1 MTIRLIVADDHSVV
15 REGICA
21 LLESDDEFEVVGQAS
36 DGDEVPDLVERLQ
49 PDVVVLDLM
58 MPGRSGLEVTRTIAT
73 RSSPPSV
80 LILTVHD
87 SAGYVVEALR
97 SGATGYALK
106 QAPASELRQAIR
118 AIAVGIQYL
127 SPSLTER
134 ALEAYVGMAESQ
146 PEPED
151 RLTARER
158 EVLQLAAEGHSN
170 VEIAA
175 RLFISRRTVE
185 THRGHAMKKLGLQS
199 HVDLALYAVRHGMVP
214 PDG

>member
-21 LLESDDEFEVVGQAS
+21 LLESDDEFEVVGQAG

-49 PDVVVLDLM
+49 PDLVVLDLM
-58 MPGRSGLEVTRTIAT
+58 MPGRSGLEVTRRLTAA
-73 RSSPPSV
+73 SSPPSV
-80 LILTVHD
+80 LILTMHD

-118 AIAVGIQYL
+118 ATAVGVRYL
-127 SPSLTER
+127 SPALTER

-170 VEIAA
+170 AEIAA

-199 HVDLALYAVRHGMVP
+199 HVDLALYAVRRGMVP